1 MDGTVAERWKMLEDK
16 IESLIASREEIRKSK
31 DSLAGQIQELST
43 ERDGLQTRISELE
56 SKSAEMEE
64 RLNRGQEVLG
74 RALARL
80 ESALTDNMESKD

>member
-80 ESALTDNMESKD
+80 ESALTDNMESTD

>member
-1 MDGTVAERWKMLEDK
+1 MDGTVSERWKMLEDK